1 MKPPNVPEI
10 LEYRLLPVADITE
23 GPNVRT
29 ELDQVELGNLAES
42 LRNHGCLE
50 PLRVYPAEEWD
61 GWICVTGHR
70 RLKAARVAGLAELP
84 CLILTGK
91 PSERARLIEQLSEN
105 LLRVDLKPVD
115 RARNLRRLQEELN
128 CSQRQLADRLGLAV
142 STVSDSLAL
151 LELSEDD
158 LLAVQAG
165 ELPARAAVRSARRR
179 KSVPEEP
186 ALPPR
191 ARFELRTPGAWTAV
205 FTAPRTRATRYQMA
219 GEAVALAEDLR
230 HRLLTEERKAA

>member
-1 MKPPNVPEI
+1 MKPRSLPEI
-10 LEYRLLPVADITE
+10 QEYRLLPVVDISE

-29 ELDQVELGNLAES
+29 ELDQIELSNLAES
-42 LRNHGCLE
+42 LRQCKCLE
-50 PLRVYPAEEWD
+50 PLRVYPAEDWD

-70 RLKAARVAGLAELP
+70 RLKAARVAGLEELP
-84 CLILTGK
+84 CLILSRA
-91 PSERARLIEQLSEN
+91 PSEKERLFEQLSEN
-105 LLRVDLKPVD
+105 LLRADLKPVD
-115 RARNLRRLQEELN
+115 RARALRRLQDLLD

-142 STVSDSLAL
+142 STVSDALAL
-151 LELSEDD
+151 LELSEED

-165 ELPARAAVRSARRR
+165 ELPARAAVRAARRR

-191 ARFELRTPGAWTAV
+191 ARFELRTEGAWTAV

-219 GEAVALAEDLR
+219 EQAVSLAEDLR
-230 HRLLTEERKAA
+230 RRLLTERKAA

>member
-1 MKPPNVPEI
+1 MKPQNLPEI
-10 LEYRLLPVADITE
+10 LEYRLLPLADISE

-29 ELDQVELGNLAES
+29 ELDQIELSNLVES
-42 LRNHGCLE
+42 LRNHKCLE
-50 PLRVYPAEEWD
+50 PLQVYPAAGWD

-70 RLKAARVAGLAELP
+70 RLKAARVAGLTVLP
-84 CLILTGK
+84 CLILAGA
-91 PSERARLIEQLSEN
+91 PDELARLLEQLTEI
-105 LLRVDLKPVD
+105 LLRADLKPVD
-115 RARNLRRLQEELN
+115 RARALRRLQDLLD

-151 LELSEDD
+151 LELSEED

-191 ARFELRTPGAWTAV
+191 ARFELQTPDAWTAV
-205 FTAPRTRATRYQMA
+205 FTARRTRASRYQLA
-219 GEAVALAEDLR
+219 EQAIGLAEDLR
-230 HRLLTEERKAA
+230 RRWLTEERKAA